1 MVTDCCVVTDYF
13 NGNQSLKSQQVNK
26 NRACCSFSFVGKACY
41 NLLKQLVADLWI
53 KSFDNRL
60 QRVFREL
67 ATDLSQA
74 MRTHQDC
81 CNNLL
86 QDVDKLLADYVF
98 WMFSVSNKTL

>member
-1 MVTDCCVVTDYF
+1 MNVTQTAWLLVVTWLLTISTEII
-13 NGNQSLKSQQVNK
+13 NLLKLQLVNK
-26 NRACCSFSFVGKACY
+26 NRACCNLSFVGKACY

-74 MRTHQDC
+74 MRTRPDTG
-81 CNNLL
+81 LL
-86 QDVDKLLADYVF
+86 QQLVARC
-98 WMFSVSNKTL
+98 